1 MASSSQI
8 EAWIAEA
15 ESQRHKVA
23 LGQAFIELWREG
35 RRVRVEIT
43 DIAGLNTYIA
53 TLRSEFTEAQI
64 SEGITPTRRRR
75 PIGLAYRN

>member
-8 EAWIAEA
+8 ETWITDA

-23 LGQAFIELWREG
+23 MGQAYVELWRDG
-35 RRVRVEIT
+35 RRVRVEVT
-43 DIAGLNTYIA
+43 DLVGLNTYIA
-53 TLRSEFTEAQI
+53 TLRSELTEAQVI
-64 SEGITPTRRRR
+64 EGITPTRRRR